1 MLEFITENLVWVVIV
16 GIVIIMTFIGY
27 LAEKT
32 DFGRKSIEKRELRAK
47 KKVEEREK
55 EKQEKIEKEIQKEKE
70 LAEKRVNQVG
80 KFEEE
85 PKKKKDKK
93 KGKKE
98 ETVEPILPEN
108 PIPMPVE
115 LEIMPLEPET
125 MPSVELATVGQET
138 IEDLSVPL
146 GHPVVPTIP
155 AIEDTIIPVEV
166 FDPIASDIPVLPEAS
181 IPVPLEPEVNPSIEP
196 NPIAVEHQ
204 PIAPSTPVTVEPV
217 EVMEINPAIESE
229 EIPQDISTIMPGNTP
244 LPDIT
249 TLQNTVTN
257 DEEVLEEDDVW
268 KF

>member
-47 KKVEEREK
+47 RKVEEREK

-80 KFEEE
+80 KVEEE

-98 ETVEPILPEN
+98 ETVETPVEPVLPEN
-108 PIPMPVE
+108 PIP
-115 LEIMPLEPET
+115 MPLEPET

-155 AIEDTIIPVEV
+155 AIEDTSIPVEV

-196 NPIAVEHQ
+196 NPIAIAPQ

-229 EIPQDISTIMPGNTP
+229 AIPQDISTIMPGNTP